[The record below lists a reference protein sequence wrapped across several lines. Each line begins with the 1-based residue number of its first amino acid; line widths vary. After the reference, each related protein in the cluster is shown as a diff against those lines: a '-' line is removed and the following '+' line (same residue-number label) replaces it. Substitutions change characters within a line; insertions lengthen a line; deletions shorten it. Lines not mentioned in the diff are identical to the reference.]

1 MDRWKDLVDAE
12 PELAERVAARFASAK
27 HHVLATLRRDGS
39 PRVSGTE
46 IQFFD
51 GDLTIGMM
59 PGSVKALDLGRDGR
73 CALHAHPGDGSMDGG
88 DAKVSGVAFEVTDAD
103 ERAAYL
109 QHLADAA
116 ADGDEAPGSDDG
128 GEAPGSDDGGD
139 GEGGGFE
146 FALFRLSLR
155 DVVLTSIHPDG
166 DRLQIETWHPGQPVK
181 VVERA

>member
-12 PELAERVAARFASAK
+12 PELAERVTARFTSAK
-27 HHVLATLRRDGS
+27 HHVLATLRGDGS

-88 DAKVSGVAFEVTDAD
+88 DAKVSGVAVEVTDAAD
-103 ERAAYL
+103 RAAYL
-109 QHLADAA
+109 EHLAKAA
-116 ADGDEAPGSDDG
+116 AEGDEVPGD
-128 GEAPGSDDGGD
+128 DDGGD
-139 GEGGGFE
+139 GEDGGFE
-146 FALFRLSLR
+146 FALFRLLLR